1 MRDRAAQT
9 FSREEQIALVIAI
22 AAHAALV
29 AALVFGARVQPPI
42 APPQRMTVTFSDNV
56 QLKSTSPEPDA
67 QSMPDVAPEKGEAE
81 PEPAPPLPMAPPR
94 PEVKPQP
101 VPSPLPRPAPRPVP
115 KPVAA
120 PARPAPPAPVPRPAP
135 PQPRANSRPAPAR
148 PADERPRR
156 RPDAPTG
163 GSLIGK
169 DFLKGVPGSTSPG
182 TSRNPPADAIGP
194 AVAAS
199 LSSAIARQ
207 LKPNWTAP
215 QGADADK
222 LVTVLAWDMNPDGSL
237 AGRPRMVQQLGITPS
252 NRAQAPRHAEL
263 AIRAVELA
271 APFHLPPQYY
281 NAWKRVTAFRF
292 DRKLSQ

>member
-1 MRDRAAQT
+1 MRDRAAPT
-9 FSREEQIALVIAI
+9 FSREEQIALAMAV
-22 AAHAALV
+22 AAHVALV
-29 AALVFGARVQPPI
+29 AALVLGAHVQPPI
-42 APPQRMTVTFSDNV
+42 TPAQRMTVTFSDNV
-56 QLKSTSPEPDA
+56 QLQSTSPEPNA
-67 QSMPDVAPEKGEAE
+67 QSMPDVAPERGEAE
-81 PEPAPPLPMAPPR
+81 PEPPLPMTPPA

-101 VPSPLPRPAPRPVP
+101 APQPLPRPLP
-115 KPVAA
+115 KT
-120 PARPAPPAPVPRPAP
+120 RPAPPAAPEKPAP
-135 PQPRANSRPAPAR
+135 PQPRAAAKPAPSKPAAK

-156 RPDAPTG
+156 RPDAPAG

-169 DFLKGVPGSTSPG
+169 DFLRGVPGASAPG

-222 LVTVLAWDMNPDGSL
+222 LVTILAWDLNPDGSL
-237 AGRPRMVQQLGITPS
+237 AGRPRVVQQLGITPS
-252 NRAQAPRHAEL
+252 NRVQAPRHAEL
-263 AIRAVELA
+263 AIRAVELS
-271 APFHLPPQYY
+271 APFDLPSQYY
-281 NAWKRVTAFRF
+281 NAWKRVAAFRF